1 MLEKI
6 KSYVGNG
13 ARIAWRT
20 SRLAVHD
27 PESTFLITRMAGWVA
42 FVTLCLKFMPLPRVL
57 DLITPSQRSINRNRS
72 AETSEKLA
80 RQLDQL
86 LAFNVLCFT
95 PTCWKRAAVLYRY
108 LALNGIE
115 TRVVFGVRKEVNA
128 PLPLAGHAWLEAKGI
143 PILESS
149 APEYVVTFTFPQQ
162 LRAR

>member
-1 MLEKI
+1 MLEKV
-6 KSYVGNG
+6 KSFVSNG
-13 ARIAWRT
+13 AHITWRT
-20 SRLAVHD
+20 GSLVIRD
-27 PESTFLITRMAGWVA
+27 PQSTFLIARMAGWVA

-57 DLITPSQRSINRNRS
+57 DLVTPRQRRISKDS
-72 AETSEKLA
+72 ASETSEKLA

-86 LAFNVLCFT
+86 LGFNVFCFT

-115 TRVVFGVRKEVNA
+115 TRVVFGVRKETDA
-128 PLPLAGHAWLEAKGI
+128 ALAGHAWLEAKGI

-149 APEYVVTFTFPQQ
+149 TPEYVVTFTFPQQ